1 MTHLRPTIVS
11 LVLLVAAGARAEEP
25 SWKSFESKEGRF
37 TVEFPGVPRQRSN
50 TRPTARFGTLEQH
63 MFLLEVPNVGVFTVS
78 YMDYPRGA
86 MDKYKPD
93 QLLDDARDNAL
104 KIAKGKLLS
113 ETKVTMNGFPGR
125 VIVFDGANNL
135 VFTAHY
141 YVAKERV
148 YTALAYVPKA
158 SGDSA
163 EVKRF
168 LASFKL
174 E

>member
-1 MTHLRPTIVS
+1 MRVQPGMRRWMVCG
-11 LVLLVAAGARAEEP
+11 LLVVSAAAVADEP

-37 TVEFPGVPRQRSN
+37 AVEFPGVPRQRSN

-63 MFLLEVPNVGVFTVS
+63 MFLLEVPNTGVFTVS

-104 KIAKGKLLS
+104 KIAKGKLIS

-135 VFTAHY
+135 VFTAH
-141 YVAKERV
+141 
-148 YTALAYVPKA
+148 
-158 SGDSA
+158 
-163 EVKRF
+163 
-168 LASFKL
+168 
-174 E
+174 